1 MMKSVQ
7 YLIRKNNIEQLVLVD
22 KHAKMTVNDEKMTIQ
37 DFDEKI

>member
-1 MMKSVQ
+1 M
-7 YLIRKNNIEQLVLVD
+7 IFPLVLVD